1 MSERIRQ
8 LLSEEEVD
16 RRICEIG
23 EQISR
28 DYEGKSVHM
37 ICVLKCGVFFTCEL
51 AKRGTVPVTL
61 DFMSV
66 SS

>member
-8 LLSEEEVD
+8 LLSEEEVN

-23 EQISR
+23 EQISK
-28 DYEGKSVHM
+28 DYQGKSVHM
-37 ICVLKCGVFFTCEL
+37 ICVLKGGVFFTCAL
-51 AKRGTVPVTL
+51 AKRVAVPGSL
-61 DFMSV
+61 GFMCA